1 MCSLSR
7 ALAISCAVLVTMSMA
22 SPLAAQTK
30 PAAPPAAAAPAA
42 TRTIDLTSPDGIAL
56 KASYF
61 PSGRPGPGI
70 LLLHACN
77 RDRSSWNGL
86 ATAAAARGFHVL
98 ALDYRGYGQS
108 GGTKSDDPQQQQWI
122 ADREWP
128 GDIDAAYAWLTSQ
141 PGVDKTRMGAAGASC
156 GVNQAVQLA
165 RRHPE
170 VRTVVLLSGGLTA
183 NGREFIRD
191 SAWLPIFGAASQ
203 GDGGAVETMRFAMG
217 WSRNPTNTF
226 VEYQAAGHGTDM
238 FAVEKELQPQV
249 LAWLETHLRNAPTTR
264 PAKTSP
270 ASTAAG
276 GPTIVEQFWTT
287 LNQPGGVD
295 RARQLYDEAK
305 SRDKSVVLFPEPE
318 TNLLGYAL
326 LQDGKVKDAVVVFQL
341 NVEGYPRSANAYD
354 SLSDGYLAMGNKEE
368 ALKYARKTIE
378 MLDHDPNAT
387 PEFKQRLREGAEQKI
402 KELSAVK

>member
-1 MCSLSR
+1 MRSQSR
-7 ALAISCAVLVTMSMA
+7 ALAISCAVFATMSIP
-22 SPLAAQTK
+22 SPLAAQS
-30 PAAPPAAAAPAA
+30 PAAA
-42 TRTIDLTSPDGIAL
+42 RTIDLTSPDGIAL

-61 PSGRPGPGI
+61 PAASPGPGL

-77 RDRSSWNGL
+77 RDRSSWTGL
-86 ATAAAARGFHVL
+86 ATAAAARGFHAI

-128 GDIDAAYAWLTSQ
+128 GDIDAAYTWLTSQ

-156 GVNQAVQLA
+156 GVTQAVQLA

-183 NGREFIRD
+183 NAREFVRD

-203 GDGGAVETMRFAMG
+203 GDGGAVETMRWAMG

-238 FAVEKELQPQV
+238 FAVEKELAPRI
-249 LAWLETHLRNAPTTR
+249 LAWLETHVRDAPATR
-264 PAKTSP
+264 PAAT
-270 ASTAAG
+270 TAG
-276 GPTIVEQFWTT
+276 GPTIVEEFWTT
-287 LNQPGGVD
+287 LHQPDGVQ

-305 SRDKSVVLFPEPE
+305 RRDKNVVLFPEAE
-318 TNLLGYAL
+318 TNRLGYTL
-326 LQDGKVKDAVVVFQL
+326 LQDGKVKEAVVVFQL
-341 NVEGYPRSANAYD
+341 NVEGYPHSANTYD
-354 SLSDGYLAMGNKEE
+354 SLSDGYLEMGNKEE

-378 MLDHDPNAT
+378 MLDKDPNAT
-387 PEFKQRLREGAEQKI
+387 PELKQLLREGAEKKI
-402 KELSAVK
+402 KELSAAGK

>member
-22 SPLAAQTK
+22 SPLAAQVQ
-30 PAAPPAAAAPAA
+30 PAAA
-42 TRTIDLTSPDGIAL
+42 RTIDLTSPDGIAL

-61 PSGRPGPGI
+61 PAGRPGPGL

-77 RDRSSWNGL
+77 RDRSSWTDL
-86 ATAAAARGFHVL
+86 ATAAAARGVHVL
-98 ALDYRGYGQS
+98 ALDFRGYGQS
-108 GGTKSDDPQQQQWI
+108 GGTKSDDPQQQRWI

-156 GVNQAVQLA
+156 GADQAVQLA

-183 NGREFIRD
+183 SGREFIRD

-203 GDGGAVETMRFAMG
+203 GDGGAVEIMRWAMG
-217 WSRNPTNTF
+217 WSRNPANTF

-238 FAVEKELQPQV
+238 FAVEKELQPRV
-249 LAWLETHLRNAPTTR
+249 LAWLETHLRDAPATR
-264 PAKTSP
+264 PP
-270 ASTAAG
+270 ATATG
-276 GPTIVEQFWTT
+276 NPTIVEAFWTT
-287 LNQPGGVD
+287 LNQPGGVP

-305 SRDKSVVLFPEPE
+305 SRDKNVVLFPEAE

-326 LQDGKVKDAVVVFQL
+326 LQDGKVKDAIVVFQL
-341 NVEGYPRSANAYD
+341 NAEAYPRSANAYD
-354 SLSDGYLAMGNKEE
+354 SLSDGYLAIGNKEE
-368 ALKYARKTIE
+368 ALKYAQKTIDV
-378 MLDHDPNAT
+378 LDTDPNA
-387 PEFKQRLREGAEQKI
+387 PPQLKQLLRDGANKKI
-402 KELSAVK
+402 KELQAVHE

>member
-1 MCSLSR
+1 
-7 ALAISCAVLVTMSMA
+7 MSMA
-22 SPLAAQTK
+22 SPLSAQ
-30 PAAPPAAAAPAA
+30 PPAAAAPAPA
-42 TRTIDLTSPDGIAL
+42 EARTIDLQSPDGIAL

-61 PSGRPGPGI
+61 SPGRPGPGI

-77 RDRSSWNGL
+77 RDRSSWDGL
-86 ATAAAARGFHVL
+86 ASAAAARGFHVL

-165 RRHPE
+165 RRHAE
-170 VRTVVLLSGGLTA
+170 VRTVALLSGGLTA
-183 NGREFIRD
+183 SGREFIRD

-203 GDGGAVETMRFAMG
+203 GDGGAVETTRWAMG
-217 WSRNPTNTF
+217 WSRNPANTF
-226 VEYQAAGHGTDM
+226 VEYQAGGHGTDM
-238 FAVEKELQPQV
+238 FAVEKELQPRV
-249 LAWLETHLRNAPTTR
+249 LAWLETHVRDAPATR
-264 PAKTSP
+264 PAGT
-270 ASTAAG
+270 TAG

-287 LNQPGGVD
+287 LNQPGGVE
-295 RARQLYDEAK
+295 RARQMYDEAK
-305 SRDKSVVLFPEPE
+305 SRDKTVVLFPEAE

-326 LQDGKVKDAVVVFQL
+326 LRDGKAKDAVVVFQL
-341 NVEGYPRSANAYD
+341 NVEGYPSSANACD

-368 ALKYARKTIE
+368 ALKYAQKTID
-378 MLDHDPNAT
+378 MLDQDPSAT
-387 PEFKQRLREGAEQKI
+387 PQLKQLLREGAEKKI
-402 KELSAVK
+402 KELQAVGK

>member
-7 ALAISCAVLVTMSMA
+7 AVAISCAVLVTMSMA
-22 SPLAAQTK
+22 SPLVAQ
-30 PAAPPAAAAPAA
+30 PPSAPAPA
-42 TRTIDLTSPDGIAL
+42 SDAARTIDLKSPDGIAL

-61 PSGRPGPGI
+61 PAGRPGPGL

-86 ATAAAARGFHVL
+86 ATAAAARGFHVI

-128 GDIDAAYAWLTSQ
+128 GDIDAAYTWLASQ

-156 GVNQAVQLA
+156 GVDQAVQLA
-165 RRHPE
+165 RRHSE

-203 GDGGAVETMRFAMG
+203 GDGGAVETTRWAMG

-238 FAVEKELQPQV
+238 FAVEKELQPRV
-249 LAWLETHLRNAPTTR
+249 LTWFETHVRDAPATRPAPTT
-264 PAKTSP
+264 
-270 ASTAAG
+270 AA
-276 GPTIVEQFWTT
+276 GPTIVEEFWTA
-287 LNQPGGVD
+287 LNQPGGVE
-295 RARQLYDEAK
+295 RARQLYDAVK
-305 SRDKSVVLFPEPE
+305 SRDKGVVLFPEVE
-318 TNLLGYAL
+318 TNRLGYTL
-326 LQDGKVKDAVVVFQL
+326 LQDGKVKDAVIVFQL
-341 NVEGYPRSANAYD
+341 NVEGYPRSANTYD
-354 SLSDGYLAMGNKEE
+354 SLSDGYLAMGNKDE
-368 ALKYARKTIE
+368 ALKYAQKTIE
-378 MLDHDPNAT
+378 MLDKDPDAT
-387 PEFKQRLREGAEQKI
+387 PELKQRLREGAEQKI
-402 KELSAVK
+402 KELQAAGK

>member
-1 MCSLSR
+1 
-7 ALAISCAVLVTMSMA
+7 
-22 SPLAAQTK
+22 
-30 PAAPPAAAAPAA
+30 
-42 TRTIDLTSPDGIAL
+42 
-56 KASYF
+56 
-61 PSGRPGPGI
+61 
-70 LLLHACN
+70 
-77 RDRSSWNGL
+77 
-86 ATAAAARGFHVL
+86 
-98 ALDYRGYGQS
+98 
-108 GGTKSDDPQQQQWI
+108 
-122 ADREWP
+122 
-128 GDIDAAYAWLTSQ
+128 
-141 PGVDKTRMGAAGASC
+141 MGAAGASC

-249 LAWLETHLRNAPTTR
+249 LTWLETYLRDAPATR
-264 PAKTSP
+264 PTEATS
-270 ASTAAG
+270 G

-287 LNQPGGVD
+287 LNQPGGVE

-326 LQDGKVKDAVVVFQL
+326 LQDGKRQGRGRRLSIERRGV
-341 NVEGYPRSANAYD
+341 SA
-354 SLSDGYLAMGNKEE
+354 LGE
-368 ALKYARKTIE
+368 
-378 MLDHDPNAT
+378 
-387 PEFKQRLREGAEQKI
+387 RLRQSVRRLSCDGQQGRGPEVRAEDDRDAGPRI
-402 KELSAVK
+402 PMPRRSSSSACARAPNRRSKSCRPSASERPSCATMTSNVRSGGRGCDVSRTPGRSPDRDAGKDGQRQEPGIGDRPRRQQPRTERHPQD

>member
-1 MCSLSR
+1 MCSQSR
-7 ALAISCAVLVTMSMA
+7 ALAMSCAVLVTMSMA
-22 SPLAAQTK
+22 SPLAAQTTAGRRGG
-30 PAAPPAAAAPAA
+30 AAPSAA
-42 TRTIDLTSPDGIAL
+42 RTIDLKSPDGIAL

-61 PSGRPGPGI
+61 SPGRPGPGL

-86 ATAAAARGFHVL
+86 ATAAAARGFHVI

-108 GGTKSDDPQQQQWI
+108 GGTKSDDPQQQRWI

-156 GVNQAVQLA
+156 GVDQAVQLA

-203 GDGGAVETMRFAMG
+203 GDGGAVETMRWAMG

-238 FAVEKELQPQV
+238 FAVEKELQPQI
-249 LAWLETHLRNAPTTR
+249 LAWLETHVRDAPATR
-264 PAKTSP
+264 PA
-270 ASTAAG
+270 STTAG
-276 GPTIVEQFWTT
+276 GPTIVEEFWTT
-287 LNQPGGVD
+287 LNQPGGVE

-305 SRDKSVVLFPEPE
+305 SRDKSVVLFPEAE
-318 TNLLGYAL
+318 TNRLGYTL
-326 LQDGKVKDAVVVFQL
+326 LQDGNAKDAVVVFQL

-368 ALKYARKTIE
+368 ALKYAQKTLD
-378 MLDHDPNAT
+378 MLDKDPNAT
-387 PEFKQRLREGAEQKI
+387 PELKQRLREGAEKKI